1 MHFASSG
8 ALSPKVIV
16 EQLGERLK
24 QARLN
29 QNITQE
35 AIADRIG
42 VSRRTII
49 NAEKGQATL
58 ETFVAIM
65 QVLDLTN
72 QLNLFLPAQA
82 VSPIQLA
89 KLQGSKRQRASGN
102 VSDEAAGVEEG
113 GEW

>member
-1 MHFASSG
+1 MYLLPSDN
-8 ALSPKVIV
+8 LSAKVIV

-82 VSPIQLA
+82 ISPIQLA

-102 VSDEAAGVEEG
+102 ISDEATGVEESS
-113 GEW
+113 EW